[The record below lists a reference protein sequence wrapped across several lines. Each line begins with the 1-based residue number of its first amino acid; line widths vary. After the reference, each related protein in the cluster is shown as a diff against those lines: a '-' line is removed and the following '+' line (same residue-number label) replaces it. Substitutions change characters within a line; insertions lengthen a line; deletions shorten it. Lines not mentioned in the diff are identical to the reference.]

1 MVTCSTAYHPSYH
14 QSTRSIFASTSE
26 TTNNEK
32 TLSQNPSSPS
42 QYIYIP
48 TKTRDY
54 IIHRGEKG
62 LGLYANQDI
71 MEGEEVFTN
80 SLKYT
85 VTDVDDGDYIV
96 FNTKKVL
103 ERTKLAAKQA
113 YNVVPFYVPVE
124 SDLIF
129 THGIPVL
136 SDDPEDEE
144 SSGII
149 SYHVKVPSMLMNHSC
164 DPNIIHEDGIDGH
177 DRPLAT
183 RDIVKGEELTTDYS
197 LIYYDE
203 GPIQHRCLCGSANCS
218 GMVKGFKDLDTDAQ
232 DRLMPVASL
241 AVRALFMADLKL
253 EKPVKYELPLVA
265 EREVQAPIFSLSEG
279 FRLVCP
285 PPSHT
290 NSDIGVAVSDNDNSH
305 GLYAL
310 RNFQEG
316 EIVYTFWVDDWP
328 LDGKVPV
335 DMVFSMAI
343 GEGDPVEGTSFWINP
358 AERGYRNAN
367 GRMTFSGF
375 NMLVEHSCDP
385 NIVYKHTKVTDHQRW
400 QHAYAARD
408 IVEGENLLIDMNN
421 LFWDR
426 TELKIATCS
435 CKAKQCA
442 GTIKGFKYLSSI
454 RQKKRWVDSD
464 NGRHLSPFIRL
475 QCKKRDTY
483 YHEVVCDYDSDTYG
497 MKLEQ
502 REDELVEIDGRT
514 QFAASTRGRESMPR
528 DDGTQFTGSTWE
540 RESMTIGG
548 GSSRNLSA
556 RGDLREE
563 ELVPVSNSQSR
574 RGRLTGTGTVPSKLF
589 RRSSAN
595 SNLTT
600 TSTEFGT
607 PSLRDSFS
615 TMRSTSS
622 RSIEPSSQSSRRSSV
637 DMMDARDR

>member
-1 MVTCSTAYHPSYH
+1 
-14 QSTRSIFASTSE
+14 
-26 TTNNEK
+26 
-32 TLSQNPSSPS
+32 
-42 QYIYIP
+42 
-48 TKTRDY
+48 
-54 IIHRGEKG
+54 
-62 LGLYANQDI
+62 

-85 VTDVDDGDYIV
+85 VTDVEDGDYIV
-96 FNTKKVL
+96 FNTKKVM
-103 ERTKLAAKQA
+103 ERTKFAGKQA
-113 YNVVPFYVPVE
+113 YNVVPFSVPIE
-124 SDLIF
+124 SDLIL
-129 THGIPVL
+129 THGIPIL

-164 DPNIIHEDGIDGH
+164 DPNIIHDDGKDGH
-177 DRPLAT
+177 ERPLAT
-183 RDIVKGEELTTDYS
+183 RDILEGEELTTDYS

-203 GPIQHRCLCGSANCS
+203 GPIKHKCLCGSANCS
-218 GMVKGFKDLDTDAQ
+218 GIVKGFKDLDADAQ

-253 EKPVKYELPLVA
+253 EKPVKYAQPLVA

-290 NSDIGVAVSDNDNSH
+290 NSDVGVAVSDNDNSH

-335 DMVFSMAI
+335 DMVFSTAI
-343 GEGDPVEGTSFWINP
+343 GEGDPVEGTSFWIKP
-358 AERGYRNAN
+358 AERGYKNAN
-367 GRMTFSGF
+367 GRITYSGF
-375 NMLVEHSCDP
+375 NMLAEHSCDP
-385 NIVYKHTKVTDHQRW
+385 NIVYKQIKVTDHQRW

-408 IVEGENLLIDMNN
+408 IVEGEHLLIDVNN

-426 TELKIATCS
+426 PELKIATCS

-454 RQKKRWVDSD
+454 RQKKRWVESD
-464 NGRHLSPFIRL
+464 NGRHLSPFIRQ

-483 YHEVVCDYDSDTYG
+483 YHEIVCDYDSDTYG
-497 MKLEQ
+497 MKVER
-502 REDELVEIDGRT
+502 REDELEERDDGT
-514 QFAASTRGRESMPR
+514 QFTGSTWGKELIPR

-540 RESMTIGG
+540 KESISSGSRRASLRTIE
-548 GSSRNLSA
+548 GSPMHISA
-556 RGDLREE
+556 RGDLREGA
-563 ELVPVSNSQSR
+563 PAANSQSR
-574 RGRLTGTGTVPSKLF
+574 RGRLTGTGTMPLKLF
-589 RRSSAN
+589 RRSSLT
-595 SNLTT
+595 SNQDTLTT
-600 TSTEFGT
+600 TSEELGT

-622 RSIEPSSQSSRRSSV
+622 ESIESSSQLSRRSSSSTLG
-637 DMMDARDR
+637 ATDRQFPPSQRESRRHIVSDR